1 MCDSE
6 NKRALST
13 MKPTTRIRRRVLST
27 LPDLRHYTVVRV
39 IGLALLYFL
48 TGKLSFAVFY
58 QAKIVTLTAFLPE
71 GVALAAV
78 LIYGPRVIPGI
89 FLGQLLLA
97 LDAGLDTLPALG
109 VSLVNSAEAGLAFF
123 LARKLRI
130 DIRLRNVRDIL
141 LLVGM
146 ILFVLQPFSSLL
158 GNGVLYL
165 TQETDNA
172 FFRSNLF
179 YWWFGNTMGQLLLTP
194 LLLFLRTDYH
204 RIRIPVLILIVIA
217 AALLNYLLQVRIGIH
232 SLPLL
237 MLVTLPLLI
246 QLSTL
251 NLSYALSGG
260 VALALSSLVLVHY
273 QQGIFVHEKDLS
285 CNLINLNFFILS
297 VLLLVLIIGTLF
309 REKEEALAELKMAHC
324 DPLTGLLNRNHLET
338 QLQHSLELVN
348 REHTISAL
356 CYIDLDHFKAIND
369 SYGHAVGDLVLR
381 ETAYR
386 IRHRLRPGD
395 VLLRQGGDEFLLI
408 LNHIRRAEE
417 MEEILKE
424 ILRSI
429 ARPIYAEGH
438 VCSVTASIG
447 VVLIPRKN
455 LHLDRLLR
463 QADMTMYQ
471 AKEKGK
477 NCYLIAE
484 PLPSGQ
490 EDRP

>member
-1 MCDSE
+1 MNDPNHQRIYLIMNPISQ
-6 NKRALST
+6 
-13 MKPTTRIRRRVLST
+13 TRRKDLRT
-27 LPDLRHYTVVRV
+27 LPDLRQYATVRL
-39 IGLALLYFL
+39 IGLALFYFL
-48 TGKLSFAVFY
+48 TGKLSFAIFY

-71 GVALAAV
+71 GLALAAV
-78 LIYGPRVIPGI
+78 LIYGPRIIPGI

-97 LDAGLDTLPALG
+97 LDAGLHLLPSLG
-109 VSLVNSAEAGLAFF
+109 VSLVNSAEAALAFF
-123 LARKLRI
+123 VARKLRI
-130 DIRLRNVRDIL
+130 DIRLRSVRDIL

-194 LLLFLRTDYH
+194 LLLFLRTDYR
-204 RIRIPVLILIVIA
+204 RIRIPLLLLIVIA
-217 AALLNYLLQVRIGIH
+217 AALLNYLLQVTLGMH
-232 SLPLL
+232 SLALL

-246 QLSTL
+246 QLSTV

-260 VALALSSLVLVHY
+260 VALALSSLVMVHY
-273 QQGIFVHEKDLS
+273 HLGIFVHEKDLS
-285 CNLINLNFFILS
+285 CNLINLNFCILS

-338 QLQHSLELVN
+338 QLQHSLELVT
-348 REHTISAL
+348 REQTISAL

-369 SYGHAVGDLVLR
+369 SYGHAVGDLVLQ

-386 IRHRLRPGD
+386 IRHHLRPDD
-395 VLLRQGGDEFLLI
+395 VLLRLGGDEFLLI
-408 LNHIRRAEE
+408 LNHIRRMEE
-417 MEEILKE
+417 MEEILQG
-424 ILRSI
+424 ILQTI

-447 VVLIPRKN
+447 VVLIPRKG
-455 LHLDRLLR
+455 LRLDRLLR

-484 PLPSGQ
+484 PLPVGQ